1 MALYLAA
8 GVSVLAAVFLLFLAF
23 SVKSRAK
30 LSPPGPPQN
39 FIFGNAL
46 QLSKTRPWLLLAH
59 WGHTYG
65 DIMFMRVF
73 RRPFIILNSYETATE
88 LLEKR
93 SAIYS
98 ERPTRN
104 MALMSGFGKALLF
117 LNDGEAVRQTRK
129 FMHSELNPRRILNHR
144 PLQEDVARRM
154 ALRFL
159 NGEHSLAD
167 NLRLT
172 ASTSLLKITYGYHIE
187 SVQDPLL
194 NLAEDVM
201 SSLADVITPNR
212 YLVDALPILK
222 HFPNWFPGC
231 GFQKIAK
238 ERKATLEKFMELPF
252 DGVRKQM
259 KEGTV
264 VSSFTS
270 DLLENQSFTNKE
282 LDILK
287 WTAGGIY
294 AGHSVVTYRCLQTY
308 STLMSFFLAALLH
321 PEVQIKAQEELDR
334 VVGQDSLPSFK
345 DKERLP
351 YIEAILKEIVRW
363 NPATPLVSR
372 RVAVDDEYKGFHI
385 PAKTAITVNVWALT
399 HDETLYPNPMPFDP
413 DRFLPKTGGEAPIP
427 PDPRASAF
435 GFGRRR
441 CPGEYI
447 ADAFLYIVIA
457 TTLAVFRIVPEIDND
472 GKPIIPI
479 VEYSTGAVS
488 HPAPFKC
495 RVEPRSPAAAKLIR
509 DATEG

>member
-1 MALYLAA
+1 MPPYLAA
-8 GVSVLAAVFLLFLAF
+8 GVSVLAAASLLFLAF

-30 LSPPGPPQN
+30 LSPPGPPPN
-39 FIFGNAL
+39 FIFA
-46 QLSKTRPWLLLAH
+46 Q

-65 DIMFMRVF
+65 DILFMRVF
-73 RRPFIILNSYETATE
+73 RRPFIILNSYEVATE

-194 NLAEDVM
+194 KLAEDVM

-212 YLVDALPILK
+212 YPVDALPILK

-259 KEGTV
+259 HQKEGTA

-270 DLLENQSFTNKE
+270 DLLENRSFTNKE

-287 WTAGGIY
+287 WAAGGIY
-294 AGHSVVTYRCLQTY
+294 AGHSAVAYSRSQSF
-308 STLMSFFLAALLH
+308 STLMSFFLAVLLH

-345 DKERLP
+345 DRERLP
-351 YIEAILKEIVRW
+351 YIETILKEVIRW
-363 NPATPLVSR
+363 NPAAPLISR

-385 PAKTAITVNVWALT
+385 SEKTTITVNVWALT
-399 HDETLYPNPMPFDP
+399 HDEILHPNPLAFDP
-413 DRFLPKTGGEAPIP
+413 DRFLPKAGEGEASIP
-427 PDPRASAF
+427 PDPRVSIF

-457 TTLAVFRIVPEIDND
+457 TTLAVFRIVPETDDD

-495 RVEPRSPAAAKLIR
+495 RVEPRSPAAAKLVR